1 MLGYQFL
8 LCESLMSALLCH
20 TSSGIPLSFIVKN
33 ELTDWLTQQPSF
45 VQQWLANTDFEKSGL
60 ALIPNAETGELSQV
74 FCIMQRADDFW
85 AAGELASKLPKG
97 CYQIQGDESLV
108 SQLALGFVL
117 GGYEFSEYKQKATAK
132 AQLGI
137 ADKTLYEQ
145 VKQQADAINLAR
157 DLVNTPAAD
166 MMPQHL
172 SQVMSDLADTF
183 DGEFTQWVGDE
194 LLEQNYPTIHMVGRA
209 SENKPRL
216 LDLKWGAVDAPQIT
230 LVGKGVCF
238 DSGGLDLKPSS
249 GMRNMKKDM
258 GGAAHVI
265 ALAQLIM
272 AANLPIRLRV
282 LVPAVENA
290 VSRNAFRP
298 GDVIKT
304 RKGIMVE
311 IDNTDAEGRLV
322 LCDALSEAQN
332 DEPELIIDFATL
344 TGACRVAL
352 GTELPG
358 FFSTE
363 REVANAIM
371 DSGMQVND
379 PVWQLPLFE
388 QYTPFLKSDV
398 ADMTNCSSTPFGGAI
413 TAALYLKEFVEP
425 NTPWVHF
432 DVMAWNLRALPGR
445 PAGGEALG
453 IRAVFTYLQNRF
465 N

>member
-1 MLGYQFL
+1 
-8 LCESLMSALLCH
+8 MSVLIHH
-20 TSSGIPLSFIVKN
+20 TSSAIPLSFITKS
-33 ELTDWLTQQPSF
+33 D
-45 VQQWLANTDFEKSGL
+45 LANWLQQQSTFLQNWLHSCDFKKQGL
-60 ALIPNAETGELSQV
+60 ALVVDDKSGSLAHVYCLVNSL
-74 FCIMQRADDFW
+74 DDFW
-85 AAGELASKLPKG
+85 LAGELATKLPAG
-97 CYQIQGDESLV
+97 CYKIQGLEDKLEQV
-108 SQLALGFVL
+108 ALGFML
-117 GGYEFSEYKQKATAK
+117 GGYEFSEYKAKGAPK
-132 AQLGI
+132 AQLAI
-137 ADKTLYEQ
+137 ADKAMFERLN
-145 VKQQADAINLAR
+145 QQASAINLVR

-172 SQVMSDLADTF
+172 SQVMTDLASTYQ
-183 DGEFTQWVGDE
+183 GEFSEWVGDE

-216 LDLKWGAVDAPQIT
+216 LDLKWGDEKAPLVT

-265 ALAQLIM
+265 GLAQLIM
-272 AANLPIRLRV
+272 AANLPVRLRV

-322 LCDALSEAQN
+322 LCDALTEAQN
-332 DEPELIIDFATL
+332 DKPELLIDFATL

-358 FFSTE
+358 FFSTS
-363 REVANAIM
+363 RDVANGIV
-371 DSGMQVND
+371 DSGMSVSD

-388 QYTPFLKSDV
+388 QYTSFLKSDV
-398 ADMTNCSSTPFGGAI
+398 ADMANCASTPFGGAI

-425 NTPWVHF
+425 NTDWVHF
-432 DVMAWNLRALPGR
+432 DVMAWNLRSLPGR

-453 IRAVFTYLQNRF
+453 IRAVFNYLASRF
-465 N
+465 H

>member
-1 MLGYQFL
+1 MLGHQFL

-20 TSSGIPLSFIVKN
+20 TSSGIPLSFVVKN
-33 ELTDWLTQQPSF
+33 ELTNWLTQQPSF
-45 VQQWLANTDFEKSGL
+45 VQQWLANTDFEESGL

-216 LDLKWGAVDAPQIT
+216 LDLKWGAIDAPLIT

-332 DEPELIIDFATL
+332 DDPELIIDFATL

-363 REVANAIM
+363 RDVANAIM

-432 DVMAWNLRALPGR
+432 DVMAWNLRALHGR

>member
-1 MLGYQFL
+1 MLGHQFL

-216 LDLKWGAVDAPQIT
+216 LDLKWGAIDAPLIT

-363 REVANAIM
+363 RDVANAIM

>member
-1 MLGYQFL
+1 MLGHHFL
-8 LCESLMSALLCH
+8 LCESLMSALLRH
-20 TSSGIPLSFIVKN
+20 TSSGIPLSFIFKN

-60 ALIPNAETGELSQV
+60 ALIPNAETGELSHV
-74 FCIMQRADDFW
+74 FCIMQRVDDFW
-85 AAGELASKLPKG
+85 AAGELANKLPKG

-358 FFSTE
+358 FFSTD
-363 REVANAIM
+363 RDVANAIM

-388 QYTPFLKSDV
+388 QYKPFLKSDV

>member
-1 MLGYQFL
+1 MLGHQFL

-363 REVANAIM
+363 RDVANAIM

>member
-1 MLGYQFL
+1 
-8 LCESLMSALLCH
+8 MSALLCH
-20 TSSGIPLSFIVKN
+20 TSSGIPLSFVVKN

-216 LDLKWGAVDAPQIT
+216 LDLKWGAIDAPLIT

-332 DEPELIIDFATL
+332 DDPELIIDFATL

-363 REVANAIM
+363 RDVANAIM

-398 ADMTNCSSTPFGGAI
+398 ADMTNCSSTPYGGAI

>member
-1 MLGYQFL
+1 
-8 LCESLMSALLCH
+8 MSALLCH

-216 LDLKWGAVDAPQIT
+216 LDLKWGAIDAPLIT

-363 REVANAIM
+363 RDVANAIM

>member
-1 MLGYQFL
+1 MLSDHLYFV
-8 LCESLMSALLCH
+8 SHLMSALLRH
-20 TSSGIPLSFIVKN
+20 TSSGIPLSFILKN
-33 ELTDWLTQQPSF
+33 ELTDWLTQQPTF
-45 VQQWLANTDFEKSGL
+45 VQNWLANSGFEKQGL
-60 ALIPNAETGELSQV
+60 ALVPNPETGELNYV
-74 FCIMQRADDFW
+74 YCIIRSSDDFW
-85 AAGELASKLPKG
+85 AAGDLATKLPVG
-97 CYQIQGDESLV
+97 CYQIQGEKHLIE
-108 SQLALGFVL
+108 QLALGFVL
-117 GGYEFSEYKQKATAK
+117 GGYEFSEYKEKVTAK

-145 VKQQADAINLAR
+145 IKQQADAIGLAR

-172 SQVMSDLADTF
+172 AQVMSDLADTF
-183 DGEFTQWVGDE
+183 DGDFTQWIGDE

-216 LDLKWGAVDAPQIT
+216 LDLKWGAKDAPLIT

-238 DSGGLDLKPSS
+238 DSGGLDLKPSA

-298 GDVIKT
+298 GDVVKT

-358 FFSTE
+358 FFCTE
-363 REVANAIM
+363 RTIANSIM
-371 DSGMQVND
+371 DAGLSVSD
-379 PVWQLPLFE
+379 PVWQLPLFD
-388 QYTPFLKSDV
+388 QYKSFLNSDV
-398 ADMTNCSSTPFGGAI
+398 ADMANCASTPFGGAI
-413 TAALYLKEFVEP
+413 TAALYLKEFIEP
-425 NTPWVHF
+425 TTPWVHF

-445 PAGGEALG
+445 PVGGEALG
-453 IRAVFTYLQNRF
+453 IRAVFNYLQNRF

>member
-1 MLGYQFL
+1 MLGHQFL

-363 REVANAIM
+363 REVASAIM

>member
-1 MLGYQFL
+1 MSY
-8 LCESLMSALLCH
+8 LMSALLRN
-20 TSSGIPLSFIVKN
+20 TSSGIPLSFILKS
-33 ELTDWLTQQPSF
+33 ELSDWQAKQPLF
-45 VQQWLANTDFEKSGL
+45 IQNWLSNTGFEKQGL
-60 ALIPNAETGELSQV
+60 ALIPDPDSGQLNQV
-74 FCIMQRADDFW
+74 ICLMQSADDFW
-85 AAGELASKLPKG
+85 AAGNLANALPAG
-97 CYQIQGDESLV
+97 SYQIKGDDTFTEQV
-108 SQLALGFVL
+108 ALGFVL
-117 GGYEFSEYKQKATAK
+117 GGYEFSEYKEKPTLKAE
-132 AQLGI
+132 LCI
-137 ADKTLYEQ
+137 ENELLYTRI
-145 VKQQADAINLAR
+145 KQQADAIFLAR
-157 DLVNTPAAD
+157 DLVNTPAVD

-172 SQVMSDLADTF
+172 SQVMEDLASSHG
-183 DGEFTQWVGDE
+183 GEFSQWVGDE

-216 LDLKWGAVDAPQIT
+216 LDLKWGADDAPLIT

-272 AANLPIRLRV
+272 AAKLPVRLRV

-332 DEPELIIDFATL
+332 DNPELIIDFATL

-363 REVANAIM
+363 RDVANGIIDAGL
-371 DSGMQVND
+371 SVND

-388 QYTPFLKSDV
+388 QYRGFLKSDV
-398 ADMTNCSSTPFGGAI
+398 ADMANCSSTPFGGAI

-425 NTPWVHF
+425 TTPWVHF
-432 DVMAWNLRALPGR
+432 DVMAWNLRSLPGR

-453 IRAVFTYLQNRF
+453 IRAVFNYLQNRF
-465 N
+465 NH

>member
-1 MLGYQFL
+1 MSY
-8 LCESLMSALLCH
+8 LMSTLLRH
-20 TSSGIPLSFIVKN
+20 TSSGIPLSFILKN
-33 ELTDWLTQQPSF
+33 ELSDWQAQQPAFIQS
-45 VQQWLANTDFEKSGL
+45 WLINSGFEKQGL
-60 ALIPNAETGELSQV
+60 ALIPNAATGELSHV
-74 FCIMQRADDFW
+74 YCLMHSADDFW
-85 AAGELASKLPKG
+85 AAGELASKLPAG
-97 CYQIQGDESLV
+97 CYQTQGDNECV
-108 SQLALGFVL
+108 ERIALGFVL
-117 GGYEFSEYKQKATAK
+117 GGYEFSEYKEKATVK

-137 ADKTLYEQ
+137 SDKA
-145 VKQQADAINLAR
+145 VFDRIKQQADAINLAR
-157 DLVNTPAAD
+157 DLVNTPAVD

-172 SQVMSDLADTF
+172 SQVMADLADTHE
-183 DGEFTQWVGDE
+183 GEFSQWVGDE

-216 LDLKWGAVDAPQIT
+216 LDLKWGAIDAPLIT

-272 AANLPIRLRV
+272 TANLPIRLRV

-298 GDVIKT
+298 GDVVKT

-332 DEPELIIDFATL
+332 DNPDLIIDFATL

-358 FFSTE
+358 FFSTH
-363 REVANAIM
+363 RDIANGIIDAGL
-371 DSGMQVND
+371 SVND

-388 QYTPFLKSDV
+388 QYTSFLNSDV
-398 ADMTNCSSTPFGGAI
+398 ADMTNSASTPFGGAI
-413 TAALYLKEFVEP
+413 TAALYLKAFVEP
-425 NTPWVHF
+425 STPWVHF

>member
-1 MLGYQFL
+1 
-8 LCESLMSALLCH
+8 MSALLRH

-45 VQQWLANTDFEKSGL
+45 VRQWLANTDFEKSGL

-74 FCIMQRADDFW
+74 FCIMQRVDDFW
-85 AAGELASKLPKG
+85 AAGELASKLPTG

-363 REVANAIM
+363 RDVANAIM

>member
-1 MLGYQFL
+1 
-8 LCESLMSALLCH
+8 MSALLCH
-20 TSSGIPLSFIVKN
+20 TSSGIPLSFVVKN

-216 LDLKWGAVDAPQIT
+216 LDLKWGAIDAPLIT

-332 DEPELIIDFATL
+332 DDPELIIDFATL

-363 REVANAIM
+363 RDVANAIM

>member
-1 MLGYQFL
+1 
-8 LCESLMSALLCH
+8 MSALLRH
-20 TSSGIPLSFIVKN
+20 TSSGIPLTFILKN
-33 ELTDWLTQQPSF
+33 ELSDWLTQQSTF
-45 VQQWLANTDFEKSGL
+45 VQNWLINSDFEKQGL
-60 ALIPNAETGELSQV
+60 TLVPDAENGKLSHV
-74 FCIMQRADDFW
+74 YCLMRNSDDFW
-85 AAGELASKLPKG
+85 AAGELAKKLPVG
-97 CYQIQGDESLV
+97 CYQIQGDQQLV
-108 SQLALGFVL
+108 AQLALGFVL
-117 GGYEFSEYKQKATAK
+117 GGYEFTEYKEKASAK

-137 ADKTLYEQ
+137 ADKALYQ
-145 VKQQADAINLAR
+145 QIKQQADAIYLAR

-172 SQVMSDLADTF
+172 AQVMSDLADTF
-183 DGEFTQWVGDE
+183 DGNFTQWVGDE

-216 LDLKWGAVDAPQIT
+216 LDLTWGAKDAPLIT

-238 DSGGLDLKPSS
+238 DSGGLDLKPSA

-332 DEPELIIDFATL
+332 DDPALIIDFATL

-363 REVANAIM
+363 RDIANQIM
-371 DSGMQVND
+371 DAGLTVND

-388 QYTPFLKSDV
+388 QYTSFLNSDV
-398 ADMTNCSSTPFGGAI
+398 ADMANCASTPFGGAI
-413 TAALYLKEFVEP
+413 TAALYLKAFIEP

-445 PAGGEALG
+445 PVGGEALG
-453 IRAVFTYLQNRF
+453 IRAVFNYLQNRF

>member
-1 MLGYQFL
+1 MLGHQFL